1 MPALPIDLV
10 HVKTDVVVVGG
21 GGAAS
26 RAALSAARA
35 GAKVRLAAKVPLG
48 SGGSTVHGASEI
60 MSMGAA
66 GFGDTR
72 DSSDVHFDDTMRAGK
87 GFIDPA
93 LVRVLA
99 DEAPERIRD
108 LIELGVNFD
117 RSLAPVAQAT
127 DYKLI
132 RSDFGS
138 YARAMGVSGKTGR
151 AFVDA
156 IADEL
161 IRCGVAAPSLEELMH
176 QFGCYLANGY
186 AIFLVNASEFQ
197 PEAINTAYTARFSSA
212 MLAHDTIGLLA
223 GLE

>member
-1 MPALPIDLV
+1 MAKIPIDLI

-26 RAALSAARA
+26 RAALSAARS
-35 GAKVRLAAKVPLG
+35 GAKVRLVTKAPLKQ
-48 SGGSTVHGASEI
+48 GGSTVHGASEV

-66 GFGDTR
+66 GYGDRR
-72 DSSDVHFDDTMRAGK
+72 DSSDIHFEDTMRAGK

-99 DEAPERIRD
+99 DEAPQRIRD
-108 LIELGVNFD
+108 LIDLGVNFD
-117 RSLAPVAQAT
+117 RSPAPAGTTHPA

-161 IRCGVAAPSLEELMH
+161 VRCGVA
-176 QFGCYLANGY
+176 
-186 AIFLVNASEFQ
+186 V
-197 PEAINTAYTARFSSA
+197 
-212 MLAHDTIGLLA
+212 D
-223 GLE
+223 